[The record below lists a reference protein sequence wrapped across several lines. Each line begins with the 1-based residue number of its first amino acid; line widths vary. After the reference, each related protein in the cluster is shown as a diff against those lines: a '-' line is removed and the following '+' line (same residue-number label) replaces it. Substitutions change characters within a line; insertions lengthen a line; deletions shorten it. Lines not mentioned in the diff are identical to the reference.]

1 MDLAV
6 ICKEA
11 AQEYVMAD
19 NNFEIAGT
27 VVRNS
32 DLLLLK
38 NTDPTKFGMAQNR
51 KYQRELVKY
60 SYPDAEVAELL
71 GNALPYALMS
81 NQVDALVIDGIKA
94 IGIEGTLEEP
104 NVSAD
109 VDTYVLIVNKKFKT
123 TEEYEIFV
131 KRYNASVEALGE
143 KSELI
148 KTIKEIKGIELTDR
162 DLEMVNTWKLKLLP
176 IK

>member
-11 AQEYVMAD
+11 AMEYVKAD
-19 NNFEIAGT
+19 KDFEIAGT
-27 VVRNS
+27 VVQNS
-32 DLLLLK
+32 DFLLLK
-38 NTDPTKFGMAQNR
+38 NTDPIKFGISQNR
-51 KYQRELVKY
+51 KYQKDLVKY
-60 SYPDAEVAELL
+60 SYPDAEIAELL

-104 NVSAD
+104 RVSAD
-109 VDTYVLIVNKKFKT
+109 VDTYVLIVNRKFRS
-123 TEEYEIFV
+123 TEDYEIFV
-131 KRYNASVEALGE
+131 KLYNASVESLAD
-143 KSELI
+143 KTELI
-148 KTIKEIKGIELTDR
+148 KVIKEIKGTELTDK
-162 DLEMVNTWKLKLLP
+162 DMEMVNTWKLKLLP